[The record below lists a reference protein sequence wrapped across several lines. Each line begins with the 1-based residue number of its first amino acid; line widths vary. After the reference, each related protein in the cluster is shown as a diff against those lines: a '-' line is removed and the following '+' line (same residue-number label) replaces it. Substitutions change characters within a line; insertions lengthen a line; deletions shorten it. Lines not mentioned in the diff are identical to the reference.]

1 MRRFLFLFVLLLAAP
16 YAFADTIAVAVAANF
31 TAPMRELAERFR
43 RDTGHE
49 LQLSFGATG
58 TFYAQIRNGAPFA
71 VLLAADQETPARLEQ
86 EGYALAGSRITYAVG
101 KLALWSPD
109 PALVD
114 EGGEVLRRG
123 NFNRIALANPRHAPY
138 GAAAMAAM
146 QALGVH
152 EPLVAKFVLGE
163 NVGQAF
169 QFVASGNA
177 ELGFV
182 ALAQVYEAPGRLR
195 PGSLWLVPQTLY
207 PPIRQDAVIL
217 LPGAKDGRPTEA
229 VARLLTYL
237 QEPAARALIRAYGYE

>member
-1 MRRFLFLFVLLLAAP
+1 MRRFLFLFALLLAAP
-16 YAFADTIAVAVAANF
+16 SAFADTIPVAVAANF
-31 TAPMRELAERFR
+31 SAPMRELAERFR

-58 TFYAQIRNGAPFA
+58 NFYAQIRNGAPFA

>member
-1 MRRFLFLFVLLLAAP
+1 M
-16 YAFADTIAVAVAANF
+16 
-31 TAPMRELAERFR
+31 
-43 RDTGHE
+43 
-49 LQLSFGATG
+49 
-58 TFYAQIRNGAPFA
+58 
-71 VLLAADQETPARLEQ
+71 AADQETPARLEQ

>member
-1 MRRFLFLFVLLLAAP
+1 M
-16 YAFADTIAVAVAANF
+16 
-31 TAPMRELAERFR
+31 
-43 RDTGHE
+43 
-49 LQLSFGATG
+49 
-58 TFYAQIRNGAPFA
+58 
-71 VLLAADQETPARLEQ
+71 
-86 EGYALAGSRITYAVG
+86 
-101 KLALWSPD
+101 LWSRDPSRVRD
-109 PALVD
+109 GEALLREGEIPRLSIANPAL
-114 EGGEVLRRG
+114 
-123 NFNRIALANPRHAPY
+123 APY
-138 GAAAMAAM
+138 GMAAREVL
-146 QALGVH
+146 QRLGRWDALQ
-152 EPLVAKFVLGE
+152 PSLVLGE

>member
-1 MRRFLFLFVLLLAAP
+1 MRRFLFLFALLLAAP
-16 YAFADTIAVAVAANF
+16 SAFADTIPVAVAANF
-31 TAPMRELAERFR
+31 SAPMRELAERFR

-58 TFYAQIRNGAPFA
+58 NFYAQIRNGAPFA

-138 GAAAMAAM
+138 GAAAVAAM

>member
-58 TFYAQIRNGAPFA
+58 NFYAQIRNGAPFA

-109 PALVD
+109 PASSTRV
-114 EGGEVLRRG
+114 
-123 NFNRIALANPRHAPY
+123 AKCC
-138 GAAAMAAM
+138 GAATSTGSRSPTRAM
-146 QALGVH
+146 
-152 EPLVAKFVLGE
+152 PLT
-163 NVGQAF
+163 
-169 QFVASGNA
+169 
-177 ELGFV
+177 
-182 ALAQVYEAPGRLR
+182 APRRWQPCRRSECMSRWWRNSCWARTSARRSSSSPPATPNSVSSPWRKSTRRREGCAPARC
-195 PGSLWLVPQTLY
+195 GSCPRRS
-207 PPIRQDAVIL
+207 IRRSRQDAVIL

-237 QEPAARALIRAYGYE
+237 QEPAAAP